1 MGDPTMDNQALKERI
16 SSAYASGDF
25 ETLSQ
30 IMDEMVGDDFVLE
43 YPQSGERFS
52 GWDTVKEMN
61 ASYETGSGTAPKMS
75 GRSILEP
82 GKAWVFES
90 TIDYGDGT
98 PVNAVTVIET
108 GPDGKATR
116 QRDYFAYPFEAP
128 EWRAKFTESGEKVTS
143 G

>member
-1 MGDPTMDNQALKERI
+1 MDNQALKERI
-16 SSAYASGDF
+16 SSAYAAGDF
-25 ETLSQ
+25 EALGQ

-43 YPQSGERFS
+43 YPQSGERFR

-61 ASYETGSGTAPKMS
+61 ASYEGSTGTSPKMS

-98 PVNAVTVIET
+98 PVNAVTIIEV
-108 GPDGKATR
+108 GPDGKAIR
-116 QRDYFAYPFEAP
+116 QRDYFANPFEAP
-128 EWRAKFTESGEKVTS
+128 EWRAKWTEAGNKVTAS
-143 G
+143 

>member
-1 MGDPTMDNQALKERI
+1 MDSQALKARI
-16 SSAYASGDF
+16 ADAYASGDF
-25 ETLSQ
+25 EALTQ

-43 YPQSGERFS
+43 YPQSGERFR
-52 GWDTVKEMN
+52 GWDRIKEMN
-61 ASYETGSGTAPKMS
+61 QSYEGSTGTNPKMT

-98 PVNAVTVIET
+98 PVSAVTIIEV
-108 GPDGKATR
+108 GPDGKAAR

-128 EWRAKFTESGEKVTS
+128 EWRAKFSESGEKLTA